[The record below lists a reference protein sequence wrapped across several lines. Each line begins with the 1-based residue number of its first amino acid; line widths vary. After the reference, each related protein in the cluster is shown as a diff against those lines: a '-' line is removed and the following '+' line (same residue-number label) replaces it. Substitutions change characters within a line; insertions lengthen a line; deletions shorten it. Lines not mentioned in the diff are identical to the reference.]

1 MMNRSGLAGWGIML
15 LRVMVAVI
23 FIVHGGQKLF
33 VYGLGGV
40 GESFGKMGLPAP
52 AITAALVAIIEF
64 FGGLAL
70 LVGFFTRYAAL
81 LIAAVMTGAVLLVHL
96 NKGFFVSSGGFE
108 FALLLLVASLT
119 LAMAGPGALSIDGS
133 RRNAS
138 GFARGR

>member
-1 MMNRSGLAGWGIML
+1 MNRSGLAGWGIML
-15 LRVMVAVI
+15 LRVTVAVI

-40 GESFGKMGLPAP
+40 GQSFGQMGIPAP
-52 AITAALVAIIEF
+52 AIIAALVAIIEF

-70 LVGFFTRYAAL
+70 LLGFFTRYAAL
-81 LIAAVMTGAVLLVHL
+81 LIAAVMAGAVLLVHSS
-96 NKGFFVSSGGFE
+96 KGFFVSSGGFE

-133 RRNAS
+133 RRGAS
-138 GFARGR
+138 GFGRGR